1 MRNIFRRNRC
11 LLSVPVWAGAITLF
25 FPAGCSFHAAQ
36 KRLYPD
42 RAETVRVFRL
52 SELSGMAVSGVF
64 PGLLWGINDSGNTP
78 ELFAMDSRGNPV
90 YPFVIRAD
98 SAANRDWEDMA
109 SDGKGRLFIADTG
122 NNRNRRRDLG
132 ILVVDENEIDT
143 ESKTVPSKFIA
154 LEFPGQQEFPPPRKE
169 RNYDCEALCYFRGT
183 LCLFTKNRGNKM
195 TDLYILEEADAFS
208 GPPAYKE
215 SFPVEGLVTG
225 ADVHPAGFLA
235 LLTYREILIFD
246 VSGKITLQNPVKRFS
261 LDTLQAKQCESILFT
276 PEGIVISNEQ
286 RDLYLFTYAQ
296 LGLSF

>member
-1 MRNIFRRNRC
+1 
-11 LLSVPVWAGAITLF
+11 
-25 FPAGCSFHAAQ
+25 
-36 KRLYPD
+36 
-42 RAETVRVFRL
+42 
-52 SELSGMAVSGVF
+52 
-64 PGLLWGINDSGNTP
+64 
-78 ELFAMDSRGNPV
+78 
-90 YPFVIRAD
+90 
-98 SAANRDWEDMA
+98 
-109 SDGKGRLFIADTG
+109 
-122 NNRNRRRDLG
+122 
-132 ILVVDENEIDT
+132 
-143 ESKTVPSKFIA
+143 
-154 LEFPGQQEFPPPRKE
+154 
-169 RNYDCEALCYFRGT
+169 
-183 LCLFTKNRGNKM
+183 M